1 MLLRSFSL
9 VQSVALC
16 LLLLQFL
23 GAQAQVLG
31 TDIFICSPTF
41 ITFTLNFSSGC
52 PGSIENGTGIVGTEC
67 EFIFNETQLLPIVS
81 VETFQVQEL
90 DLDLRTLSVQNF
102 GPLSDGATVE
112 WNSTSSQNVTDESKI
127 PGGLQFNI
135 VGKTAS
141 GLTIVN
147 SAIVQYSNNGNVSPI
162 FEVGD
167 QIGWTV
173 FVSTCYRLLLL
184 VA

>member
-1 MLLRSFSL
+1 MYLEGSYA
-9 VQSVALC
+9 VALC
-16 LLLLQFL
+16 EYQTMCEH
-23 GAQAQVLG
+23 A
-31 TDIFICSPTF
+31 TR
-41 ITFTLNFSSGC
+41 
-52 PGSIENGTGIVGTEC
+52 IENSRLNCNELHALCSEC